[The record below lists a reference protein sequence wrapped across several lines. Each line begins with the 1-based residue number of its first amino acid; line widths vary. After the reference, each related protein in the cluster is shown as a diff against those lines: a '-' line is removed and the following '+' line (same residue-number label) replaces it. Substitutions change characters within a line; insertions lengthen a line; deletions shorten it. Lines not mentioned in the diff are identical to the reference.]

1 MPITLLVLDLDGTI
15 VGRQLQVSDAVIGA
29 IRRVR
34 ERGVRVAVA
43 TGRMYRAAL
52 PFYRLVGSD
61 LPLVSYQGALV
72 KDPLDGRVLL
82 HRPVPIERTLE
93 VLAFLEGEELAVH
106 LYLNDTLY
114 VRELTAASRRYGE
127 RTGVT
132 PQVVGDLRRVLTAEP
147 TKILGL
153 TPGEAATDRLLGA
166 LRERYAPETL
176 YLTKSDPTFVEVAH
190 PQVNKGLAVRYLAEQ
205 MLQIPREEV
214 MCVGDQFNDAEMLA
228 YAGLGVAMGNA
239 PAEVQALADWVAP
252 TVEQDGV
259 ARAIEKFILAPEGL
273 PCVPAPVSPAS

>member
-132 PQVVGDLRRVLTAEP
+132 PGGGRSAPGVDGGTDQDFGAH
-147 TKILGL
+147 
-153 TPGEAATDRLLGA
+153 PGEAATDRLLGA

-190 PQVNKGLAVRYLAEQ
+190 PRSTKGWRCAIWLSKCCRSPRRGDVRGRPVQRRRDARLRRARGGNGQRACRSAGARRLGGSYGRAGRRR
-205 MLQIPREEV
+205 PRH
-214 MCVGDQFNDAEMLA
+214 
-228 YAGLGVAMGNA
+228 
-239 PAEVQALADWVAP
+239 
-252 TVEQDGV
+252 
-259 ARAIEKFILAPEGL
+259 RKFILAPEGL